1 MEDNFDMRILVL
13 LIVGTAAFMALMF
26 VALLGT
32 SRQARRKQK
41 DDGDAVVYGDVG
53 SGSSRGSGKGKDKDS
68 DSDKDGDSDGGGDGG
83 GD

>member
-1 MEDNFDMRILVL
+1 MEDNFDMQILVL

-32 SRQARRKQK
+32 SRRQQRKDK
-41 DDGDAVVYGDVG
+41 DGGDSFSYGDAGT
-53 SGSSRGSGKGKDKDS
+53 GSSRGSGRGKDKDS
-68 DSDKDGDSDGGGDGG
+68 DSDGDNDGGGDGG